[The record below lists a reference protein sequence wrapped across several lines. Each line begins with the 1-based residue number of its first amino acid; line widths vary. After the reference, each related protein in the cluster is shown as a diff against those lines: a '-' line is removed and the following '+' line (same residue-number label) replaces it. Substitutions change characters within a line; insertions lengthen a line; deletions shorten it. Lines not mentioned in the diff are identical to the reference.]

1 LWAARPDLLAIET
14 IPSAVE
20 AEALADVLEEIG
32 DAPAWVSFTCAD
44 GEHLADGSSFDEVV
58 AIADAAPQVVAI
70 GVNCTAPPYV
80 PGLVRRAAAA
90 TAKPIVAYP
99 NRGGIWDATTKS
111 WTGDDVPE
119 GFGSLAA
126 KLRTAGARAIGGCC
140 GTGPSDIGAIAELL
154 QTPDPKG

>member
-1 LWAARPDLLAIET
+1 MWAAQPDLLAIET

-20 AEALADVLEEIG
+20 AEALVDVLEEIG
-32 DAPAWVSFTCAD
+32 DALAWVSFTCAD

-126 KLRTAGARAIGGCC
+126 TLRTAGARAIGGCC